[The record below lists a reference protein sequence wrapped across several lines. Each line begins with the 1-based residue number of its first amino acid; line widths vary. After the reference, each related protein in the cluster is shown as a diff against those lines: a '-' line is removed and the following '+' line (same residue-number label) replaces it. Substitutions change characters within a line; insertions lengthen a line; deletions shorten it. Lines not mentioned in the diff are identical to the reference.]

1 MNTCC
6 ENQFVKRYKSPWGP
20 CNKTKT
26 KTVTYYG
33 CVKCTHNTNGDYRRP
48 NWKSCHWE
56 QNKMHDHFLLSNG
69 SSASTINITY
79 GDIMKWNNIIE
90 RMVKARI
97 QTQMCVE
104 LCVNCHKYRVPT
116 YLLQWDYY
124 NWGHLHVELNKVD
137 QSDYGKI
144 TIHSEKVSCQS

>member
-1 MNTCC
+1 MSIKWNPLNTCC

-33 CVKCTHNTNGDYRRP
+33 CVKCTHNTNGDYRHP

-56 QNKMHDHFLLSNG
+56 QNKMHNHVLLSN
-69 SSASTINITY
+69 SSASTIFMVTLRNEI
-79 GDIMKWNNIIE
+79 IIIE
-90 RMVKARI
+90 RLVKVRI

-104 LCVNCHKYRVPT
+104 LCVNSHKCRVPAI
-116 YLLQWDYY
+116 LRWDYY
-124 NWGHLHVELNKVD
+124 NQGHLE
-137 QSDYGKI
+137 
-144 TIHSEKVSCQS
+144 